1 MFLDHSKYKTID
13 HRIVVITKITIQ
25 KVVMMVNMEG
35 EVTVKEKKKKQ
46 VAKLQ
51 IWMEVVLSRFMNAIP
66 EVTYEIYKE
75 DTCASNFNK

>member
-1 MFLDHSKYKTID
+1 
-13 HRIVVITKITIQ
+13 
-25 KVVMMVNMEG
+25 MMVNMEG
-35 EVTVKEKKKKQ
+35 EVTVKDKKKKQ

>member
-1 MFLDHSKYKTID
+1 
-13 HRIVVITKITIQ
+13 
-25 KVVMMVNMEG
+25 MVNMEG
-35 EVTVKEKKKKQ
+35 EVTVKDKKKKQ

-51 IWMEVVLSRFMNAIP
+51 IWMEVVLSRFMNEIP